1 MLVMTPEAKAMLRK
15 NRRRASDA
23 RRMTSKWQMQLRS
36 RSGVTKVYAIK
47 EDPRPTEGEG
57 WLEFWAEG

>member
-23 RRMTSKWQMQLRS
+23 RRGTSGWQVQLRS
-36 RSGVTKVYAIK
+36 RSGVTKVYAIR
-47 EDPRPTEGEG
+47 EDPRPSEGDSM
-57 WLEFWAEG
+57 LEFLAEG